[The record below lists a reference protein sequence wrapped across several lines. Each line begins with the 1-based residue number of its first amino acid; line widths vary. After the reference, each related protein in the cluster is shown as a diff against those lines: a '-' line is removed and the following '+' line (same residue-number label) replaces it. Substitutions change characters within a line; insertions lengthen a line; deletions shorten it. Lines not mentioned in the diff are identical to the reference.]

1 MSSCP
6 SPSSRDNRLRSYH
19 GPVGAAS
26 PVRAGEYRRPRSST
40 TVAFLMRG
48 SDLLPD
54 SRERIDERRVD
65 RGNTGAVGGIVAGS
79 EGANAPAVH
88 AGTGSGISRSVS
100 GWAAWGGAAQDGLDA
115 RRGGG

>member
-1 MSSCP
+1 MQSLIGSHRFDL
-6 SPSSRDNRLRSYH
+6 SRS
-19 GPVGAAS
+19 GP
-26 PVRAGEYRRPRSST
+26 ST

-65 RGNTGAVGGIVAGS
+65 RGNTGAVGGIV
-79 EGANAPAVH
+79 EVMDVANGPAVH
-88 AGTGSGISRSVS
+88 AGTGSGIGRSVS

>member
-1 MSSCP
+1 MML
-6 SPSSRDNRLRSYH
+6 SRGHSDGAWLHRSLAF
-19 GPVGAAS
+19 P
-26 PVRAGEYRRPRSST
+26 PNT

-88 AGTGSGISRSVS
+88 AGTGSGIGRSVS